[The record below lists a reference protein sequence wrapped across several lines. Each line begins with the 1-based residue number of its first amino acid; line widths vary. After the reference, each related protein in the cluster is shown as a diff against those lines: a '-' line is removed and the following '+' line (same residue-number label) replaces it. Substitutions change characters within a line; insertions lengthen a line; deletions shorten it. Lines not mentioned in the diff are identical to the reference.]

1 MFANRIV
8 EVNAYPLTENLGTW
22 AVTWNLFGLA
32 GDQQRRVFW
41 ADPESTAAEVFPAIK
56 AAMRQN
62 EDIVQV
68 NATLHVQMRE
78 QAAEDVRDELDK
90 TGGVYFLGAM

>member
-22 AVTWNLFGLA
+22 AVTWNLFGIK

-41 ADPESTAAEVFPAIK
+41 ADPEHTTAEVFPAIK
-56 AAMRQN
+56 AAMREN
-62 EDIVQV
+62 ADIGQV

-78 QAAEDVRDELDK
+78 QAAEDVRDELD
-90 TGGVYFLGAM
+90 TMGAVSILGGM

>member
-22 AVTWNLFGLA
+22 AVTWNLFGIK

-41 ADPESTAAEVFPAIK
+41 ADPEHKAAEVFPAIK
-56 AAMRQN
+56 SAMRQN
-62 EDIVQV
+62 ADIGQV
-68 NATLHVQMRE
+68 NATLHVRMRE
-78 QAAEDVRDELDK
+78 DAAEDVRHELD
-90 TGGVYFLGAM
+90 TLGSVGLLGAM